1 MCDVSSLFCKYG
13 SKYIEGYLGDENSS
27 PELLFVLKEPHA
39 SPDNVT
45 DFWFKTKVMPDSNRM
60 SNQYFKVLSKTAMKL
75 IGTPKDSY
83 DSVLSRC
90 AFINI
95 YPFSGGPSAS
105 NRFKTVAEAIK
116 EAIKNAKPMEGKP
129 ITNQSCCEEIA
140 CNRIAI
146 IRKYKWK
153 YVVTVDGVFE
163 KLHPR
168 SVKYYYGF
176 ESKEMMRKR
185 PAFDLNGTTFLKIHH
200 PKGFSDLELETMEF
214 NPKK

>member
-1 MCDVSSLFCKYG
+1 MSEVGSLFCKYG
-13 SKYIEGYLGDENSS
+13 NNYIEGFLGDENCS

-45 DFWFKTKVMPDSNRM
+45 DFWFKKDVMSDSNRM

-75 IGTPKDSY
+75 IGKPEDSY

-105 NRFKTVAEAIK
+105 NKFKAVAEAIK
-116 EAIKNAKPMEGKP
+116 KADPIEGRP
-129 ITNQSCCEEIA
+129 INNQSDCEDIA
-140 CNRIAI
+140 SNRKAI
-146 IRKYKWK
+146 ILGYKWK
-153 YVVTVDGVFE
+153 YVVTVDGIFE

-176 ESKEMMRKR
+176 ESRKRKR

-200 PKGFSDLELETMEF
+200 PKGISDLELNTMEF